1 MSAVKWE
8 QRYKGFSPYLCEFCG
23 RVVSRQLEM
32 LLDKDL
38 GISYLYREE
47 DSRRAPSSTEVCV
60 LCNYALSMLQ
70 GKITKFTE
78 EEVLNTYTT
87 RAICFP
93 YDP

>member
-1 MSAVKWE
+1 MSAVKLE
-8 QRYKGFSPYLCEFCG
+8 QRYKSFSPYLCEFCG

-38 GISYLYREE
+38 GISSLDKEE
-47 DSRRAPSSTEVCV
+47 DSRRAPSSTEVCM
-60 LCNYALSMLQ
+60 LCNYALWMLQ
-70 GKITKFTE
+70 GKTTNLTK
-78 EEVLNTYTT
+78 EVLNTYTT